1 MKQLLILLACLFLS
15 NMSFA
20 LPTKKVL
27 VSLKPNERLMLGEYT
42 SNFYAD
48 TYNFMCLLYD
58 SETGKKTIIYNG
70 IRKITAND
78 IDFYYIDLDD
88 FNKSIYEYTTD
99 NGKYIHIEN
108 EICGPYEKIEYY
120 ADCCKKA
127 IPIWGDINTG
137 YFNRNEFS
145 FTQMGEEYIHYN
157 DGTIY
162 KIGSFKSHYMSPNKM
177 HECVVDI
184 SRRMVTIDNIN
195 YVLPIPVDVE
205 LYDSNPQICLF
216 DDGTCYYQHYFKN
229 DGAYQGV
236 TAFGFYITPSE
247 VKAID
252 TDVEVFDLDT
262 HKIKALGN
270 IQDYNEYDDPHNFCY
285 YLPKEVYLPE
295 KGYYIF
301 GWEFSLQDESRK
313 HSLFAK
319 WDYDYILIDGKKY
332 NYHCPV
338 DAFYDN
344 KSNSFKWVSFENN
357 QIVMYNYSL

>member
-1 MKQLLILLACLFLS
+1 MKQLLILLTCLFLS

-27 VSLKPNERLMLGEYT
+27 VSLKPNERLRLGEYT

-48 TYNFMCLLYD
+48 SYNFMCLLYD

-78 IDFYYIDLDD
+78 IYIYYIDLDD

-99 NGKYIHIEN
+99 NGKYICIEN
-108 EICGPYEKIEYY
+108 EIYGPYEEIEYD
-120 ADCCKKA
+120 ADCCKKT

-137 YFNRNEFS
+137 YFNRHEFS
-145 FTQMGEEYIHYN
+145 FTQMGEEFIHDN

-162 KIGSFKSHYMSPNKM
+162 KKGSFKSHYMSPNKM

-205 LYDSNPQICLF
+205 LYYSNPQICLF

-229 DGAYQGV
+229 YGAYQGV

-262 HKIKALGN
+262 HEIKARSN
-270 IQDYNEYDDPHNFCY
+270 IDNYNEFADPHKFRY
-285 YLPKEVYLPE
+285 YLPEEVYSSE

-301 GWEFSLQDESRK
+301 AYEFSLQDESKK
-313 HSLFAK
+313 HSFFAK

>member
-1 MKQLLILLACLFLS
+1 MKQLLILLTCLFLS

-27 VSLKPNERLMLGEYT
+27 VSLKPNERLRLGEYT

-48 TYNFMCLLYD
+48 SYNFMCLLYD

-78 IDFYYIDLDD
+78 IYIYYIDLDD

-99 NGKYIHIEN
+99 NGKYICIEK
-108 EICGPYEKIEYY
+108 EIYGPYEEIEYD
-120 ADCCKKA
+120 ADCCKKT

-137 YFNRNEFS
+137 YFNRHEFS
-145 FTQMGEEYIHYN
+145 FTQMGEEFIHDN

-162 KIGSFKSHYMSPNKM
+162 KKGSFKSHYMSPNKM

-229 DGAYQGV
+229 YGAYQGV

-262 HKIKALGN
+262 HEIKARSN
-270 IQDYNEYDDPHNFCY
+270 IDNYNEFADPHKFRY
-285 YLPKEVYLPE
+285 YLPEEVYSSE

-301 GWEFSLQDESRK
+301 AYEFSLQDESKK
-313 HSLFAK
+313 HSFFAK

>member
-27 VSLKPNERLMLGEYT
+27 ASLKPNERLMLGEYT

-88 FNKSIYEYTTD
+88 FNESIYKYTTD
-99 NGKYIHIEN
+99 NGKYINIGN

-120 ADCCKKA
+120 ADCWEKT
-127 IPIWGDINTG
+127 ISIFGPTFGHTNTG
-137 YFNRNEFS
+137 YFNRHEFS
-145 FTQMGEEYIHYN
+145 FTQMGEEYIHDN

-162 KIGSFKSHYMSPNKM
+162 KNGSFKSHYMSPNKM

-205 LYDSNPQICLF
+205 PSDHNPNICLF
-216 DDGTCYYQHYFKN
+216 DDGTCYYEHDYKYN
-229 DGAYQGV
+229 GGALYC
-236 TAFGFYITPSE
+236 FYITPSE

-252 TDVEVFDLDT
+252 TDVEFFDLDT
-262 HKIKALGN
+262 HEIKARSSILN
-270 IQDYNEYDDPHNFCY
+270 YNEFADPHKFRY
-285 YLPKEVYLPE
+285 YLPEEVYLPE

-301 GWEFSLQDESRK
+301 GYDFSLQDESKK
-313 HSLFAK
+313 HSFFAK

-332 NYHCPV
+332 DYHCPV

-344 KSNSFKWVSFENN
+344 KSNSFRWVSFENN

>member
-1 MKQLLILLACLFLS
+1 MKQLLILLTCLFLS

-27 VSLKPNERLMLGEYT
+27 VSLKPNERLRLGEYT

-48 TYNFMCLLYD
+48 SYNFMCLLYD

-78 IDFYYIDLDD
+78 IYIYYIDLDD

-99 NGKYIHIEN
+99 NGKYISIEN
-108 EICGPYEKIEYY
+108 EIYGPYEEIEYD
-120 ADCCKKA
+120 ADCCQKT
-127 IPIWGDINTG
+127 IYGYTNTT
-137 YFNRNEFS
+137 YFNRHEFS
-145 FTQMGEEYIHYN
+145 FTQMGEEFIHDN

-162 KIGSFKSHYMSPNKM
+162 KKGSFKSHYMSPNKM

-205 LYDSNPQICLF
+205 LGDHNPEICLF
-216 DDGTCYYQHYFKN
+216 DDGTCYYKHSFKN
-229 DGAYQGV
+229 DYEYTGV
-236 TAFGFYITPSE
+236 TTLGFYITPSE

-252 TDVEVFDLDT
+252 TDVEFFDLDT
-262 HKIKALGN
+262 HEIKAHSN
-270 IQDYNEYDDPHNFCY
+270 IDNYNEFADPHKFRY
-285 YLPKEVYLPE
+285 YLPEEVYSSE
-295 KGYYIF
+295 KGYWIF
-301 GWEFSLQDESRK
+301 GYEFSLQDESKK
-313 HSLFAK
+313 HSFFAK